1 MNALPPL
8 RNAMPVKF
16 KLPAI
21 VGLLTLSCFWPGA
34 ASAQSYLSPGYVM
47 GEIRQGL
54 GLYSVPEA
62 PDFVKNARP
71 DPATLEYT
79 PLKPPPKDFHSEA
92 NKPEK
97 RIEAETGVISELEAA
112 RARTQARAAATGASS
127 AKTAAKITAP
137 VEEDPAPMKWNP
149 WDTE

>member
-1 MNALPPL
+1 MPL
-8 RNAMPVKF
+8 KF
-16 KLPAI
+16 KRLTI

-71 DPATLEYT
+71 DPATLDYT
-79 PLKPPPKDFHSEA
+79 SLKPPPRNFHEDES
-92 NKPEK
+92 KPENK
-97 RIEAETGVISELEAA
+97 LAAESAAIADLESA
-112 RARTQARAAATGASS
+112 RARTQARAATAGGMAPKNSS
-127 AKTAAKITAP
+127 KSSAP
-137 VEEDPAPMKWNP
+137 VEEDPPPMKWNP